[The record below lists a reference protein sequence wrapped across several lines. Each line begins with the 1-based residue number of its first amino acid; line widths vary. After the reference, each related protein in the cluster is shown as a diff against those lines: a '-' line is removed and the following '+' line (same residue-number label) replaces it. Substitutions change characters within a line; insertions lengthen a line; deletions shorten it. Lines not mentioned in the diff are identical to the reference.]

1 MQIAN
6 ACVAS
11 IHYTLKNDAG
21 EVLDSSEGREPL
33 LYLHGAGNI
42 IPGLESALDGK
53 AVGDQLNVQVDPEQG
68 YGPHREDL
76 IQTVPRDQFQGVD
89 QIDVGMRFQA
99 ESNQGPMV
107 VTVTAVDE
115 QNVTVDGNHP
125 LAGENLN
132 FEVEVVEV
140 REATAEEKDH
150 GHPHGPG
157 GHQH

>member
-53 AVGDQLNVQVDPEQG
+53 AAGDQLNVQVDPEQG

>member
-1 MQIAN
+1 MQIEN

-21 EVLDSSEGREPL
+21 EVLDSSAGGDPL
-33 LYLHGAGNI
+33 MYLHGAGNI
-42 IPGLESALDGK
+42 ISGLEQALSGK
-53 AVGDQLNVQVDPEQG
+53 SEGDTLNVSVAPEQG
-68 YGPHREDL
+68 YGEHREDL
-76 IQTVPRDQFQGVD
+76 VQSVPRDAFQGVD

-99 ESNQGPMV
+99 ESSQGPMV

-115 QNVTVDGNHP
+115 EAVTVDGNHP
-125 LAGENLN
+125 LAGQNLN

-140 REATAEEKDH
+140 REATAEEQDH

>member
-1 MQIAN
+1 MEIAN
-6 ACVAS
+6 ARVAS

-42 IPGLESALDGK
+42 IPGLENALSGK
-53 AVGDQLNVQVDPEQG
+53 VAGDKIAVSVNPEEGYGLPQDELVQV
-68 YGPHREDL
+68 
-76 IQTVPRDQFQGVD
+76 VPRESFQGVD

-99 ESNQGPMV
+99 DSSQGPMV

-115 QNVTVDGNHP
+115 ETVTVDGNHP

-132 FEVEVVEV
+132 FDVEVVEV
-140 REATAEEKDH
+140 REASDEEQQH

>member
-1 MQIAN
+1 MEIAN

-21 EVLDSSEGREPL
+21 EVLDSSDGREPL

-42 IPGLESALDGK
+42 IPGLENALVGK
-53 AVGDQLNVQVDPEQG
+53 VAGDKVSVSVNPEEG
-68 YGPHREDL
+68 YGLPQDDL
-76 IQTVPRDQFQGVD
+76 VQIVPRESFQGVD

-99 ESNQGPMV
+99 DSSQGPMV

-115 QNVTVDGNHP
+115 ENVTVDGNHP

-132 FEVEVVEV
+132 FDAEVVEV
-140 REATAEEKDH
+140 RAASDEEKEH

>member
-33 LYLHGAGNI
+33 VYLHGAGNI

-53 AVGDQLNVQVDPEQG
+53 TEGDQLNVSVEPEQG

-76 IQTVPRDQFQGVD
+76 VQSVPRESFQGVD

-107 VTVTAVDE
+107 VTVTAVDDN
-115 QNVTVDGNHP
+115 NVTVDGNHP

-132 FEVEVVEV
+132 FEVQVVEV
-140 REATAEEKDH
+140 REASDEEKEH

-157 GHQH
+157 GHEH

>member
-1 MQIAN
+1 MEISN

-21 EVLDSSEGREPL
+21 EILDSSEGREPL

-42 IPGLESALDGK
+42 IPGLENALTGK
-53 AVGDQLNVQVDPEQG
+53 TAGEQLSVTVGPEQG
-68 YGPHREDL
+68 YGQQQEDL
-76 IQTVPRDQFQGVD
+76 IQSVPRSSFQGVD

-99 ESNQGPMV
+99 DSNQGPMV

-115 QNVTVDGNHP
+115 ENVTVDGNHP
-125 LAGENLN
+125 LAGQNLN
-132 FEVEVVEV
+132 FDVEIVEV
-140 REATAEEKDH
+140 REATQDEQEH